1 MSLGTKKLISKER
14 AGFSYQMKYFTAWK
28 RVYENKKKSSEIE
41 GSRGIRVLKKC
52 FEGFRDII
60 HRKIRKQ
67 DMVERY
73 RHSLL
78 RKIVYEWRNFRSSGL
93 AEMHDK
99 AVEFWN
105 ESLKRKVLMR
115 LYGILVNGV
124 SKEQLAHEFYI
135 KQLKKRSFGAFR
147 GISRI
152 VNCNKKANKM
162 HGRLMFKYICHAY
175 LHWKTK
181 VQRLRH
187 RRLRILAEMNEWRA
201 QRVLIAW
208 RKVTLTSQIE
218 QEKIIS
224 AFQIYSKLRLGFE
237 LLRRNTFKRKIILFR
252 RHHLRKLLRSWFEV
266 THQMQSLRLINI
278 SSKSIPSISP
288 SPRYF
293 YGSPDTFDGMLTL
306 IQPNELAEYSTRS
319 NLSPLD
325 INRSTKRV
333 RILEDSSLEK
343 LKHYRVRSREL

>member
-1 MSLGTKKLISKER
+1 MRFATKKLISKER
-14 AGFSYQMKYFTAWK
+14 AGFRYKMKYLIAWK
-28 RVYENKKKSSEIE
+28 RVYQISKKSTEIE
-41 GSRGIRVLKKC
+41 RGRGVKVWKKC
-52 FEGFRDII
+52 FEGFREILTNK
-60 HRKIRKQ
+60 RRKQ
-67 DMVERY
+67 EMAERY
-73 RHSLL
+73 RNFLL
-78 RKIVYEWRNFRSSGL
+78 RKIVYELRNFRSSGL

-99 AVEFWN
+99 AVEFRN

-115 LYGILVNGV
+115 LYGIRVKEV
-124 SKEQLAHEFYI
+124 SKEQTANEFYN
-135 KQLKKRSFGAFR
+135 KQLKKRSFSAFR
-147 GISRI
+147 GISNI
-152 VNCNKKANKM
+152 VDCQKKANKM
-162 HGRLMFKYICHAY
+162 HGRLMFKYICHAF

-181 VQRLRH
+181 IQRLRH

-237 LLRRNTFKRKIILFR
+237 LLRRNTFKRKIIHFR
-252 RHHLRKLLRSWFEV
+252 RNHLRKLLRSWFEV
-266 THQMQSLRLINI
+266 THQMKSFRLINI

-293 YGSPDTFDGMLTL
+293 YGSPDAFDGMVTS
-306 IQPNELAEYSTRS
+306 IYPNELAEYSTRS

-325 INRSTKRV
+325 INRSMKRV
-333 RILEDSSLEK
+333 RILEDYSIDK
-343 LKHYRVRSREL
+343 LKHYRTRSREL